1 MKLIAHRGNTDGP
14 NPSEENNPEYIEEA
28 IENGFDVEIDIWF
41 LPQTKQFFLGHDK
54 PDYLINMFWLAKNIN
69 KLWIHCKNIDALY
82 EFSAN
87 TSGYNYFWH
96 DTDNYT
102 LTSKKYIWTYPGQP
116 YTPKSVIVM
125 PESMMVF
132 PTFET
137 QLEDMKVYNCYGI
150 CSDYVGRIK

>member
-28 IENGFDVEIDIWF
+28 IANGFDAEIDIWYP
-41 LPQTKQFFLGHDK
+41 PQAEQFYLGHDK
-54 PDYLINMFWLAKNIN
+54 PQYAVTWFWLAKYVDR
-69 KLWIHCKNIDALY
+69 LWIHCKNIDALCK
-82 EFSAN
+82 F
-87 TSGYNYFWH
+87 TDTGGYNYFWH
-96 DTDNYT
+96 DTDNFT

-132 PTFET
+132 PNFET
-137 QLEDMKVYNCYGI
+137 ELSDMKAYNCYGI
-150 CSDYVGRIK
+150 CSDYVGRMK